1 MAFRSVL
8 PSVVTAAL
16 IGLLAACEQAPPA
29 LDTIR
34 QRGELRVV
42 TINSPV
48 SYYLGAHGA
57 EGLEFELAEAFA
69 AKLGVGLLMY
79 PVPDAQTMRED
90 LASGRADIAA
100 AQLTADPAWERIG
113 VGADVYERV
122 PQHVVCRRGK
132 NRVKKL
138 ADLERGGRLAVR
150 DASPQ
155 ERLLERLRDSRGVE
169 VEWMATAPASVD
181 PLDDVKAGHADCAL
195 VDAREFSFS
204 RHLYPELAIAFSL
217 PEERPA
223 QWIVRRHAGDLYA
236 AVNDFFRAIDGSGEL
251 DAILAR
257 ASGDRRSFEYEES
270 RKFQEHI
277 ASRLPPYR
285 AWFEEAA
292 EQNGIDWR
300 LLAAM
305 GYQESKWDPRAAS
318 PDGAVGVMMLVGGT
332 ARELGVR
339 DRNDPRESIFAGARY
354 FAGVRSKIPAR
365 VPEPDRTWMAVAAY
379 NVGFGH
385 LEDARVLAQ
394 ARGTNPDLWTDVRA
408 VLPLLQQEKYYSR
421 AKRGYA
427 RGWEPVQYVEQVQGF
442 LTMLE
447 WQERAEEDDDDELA
461 AIGAS

>member
-1 MAFRSVL
+1 MALRSVPL
-8 PSVVTAAL
+8 AAGAAAL
-16 IGLLAACEQAPPA
+16 IAVLASCERVPPA
-29 LDTIR
+29 LDGIR

-42 TINSPV
+42 TLNTPV

-57 EGLEFELAEAFA
+57 EGLEFELAQAFA

-79 PVPDAQTMRED
+79 PVADAQAMRAD

-100 AQLTADPAWERIG
+100 AQLTADAGWERIG
-113 VGADVYERV
+113 MGADVYERV
-122 PQHVVCRRGK
+122 PQHVVCRRSK
-132 NRVKKL
+132 AAVRKL
-138 ADLERGGRLAVR
+138 ADLGGSRLAVR

-155 ERLLERLRDSRGVE
+155 ERLLERLRDSRGLDL
-169 VEWMATAPASVD
+169 EWLATAPASVD
-181 PLDDVKAGHADCAL
+181 PLEDVKAGHADCAL

-204 RHLYPELAIAFSL
+204 RHLYPEVSIAFSL

-223 QWIVRRHAGDLYA
+223 QWIVRRRAGDLYA
-236 AVNDFFRAIDGSGEL
+236 AVNEFFRSIVTSGEL
-251 DAILAR
+251 TAILAR
-257 ASGDRRSFEYEES
+257 ASGDRRRFEYLES
-270 RKFQEHI
+270 RQFQEHI

-292 EQNGIDWR
+292 AQHGIDWR

-305 GYQESKWDPRAAS
+305 GYQESKWNPAAVS
-318 PDGAVGVMMLVGGT
+318 PDGAVGVMMLVAST
-332 ARELGVR
+332 AKSLGVKDRR
-339 DRNDPRESIFAGARY
+339 DARQSIFAGARY
-354 FAGVRSKIPAR
+354 FAHVRTKVPAR

-394 ARGTNPDLWTDVRA
+394 ARGKNPDLWADVRG
-408 VLPLLQQEKYYSR
+408 VLPLLAQERWYAR

-427 RGWEPVQYVEQVQGF
+427 RGWEPVQFVEQVQGF

-447 WQERAEEDDDDELA
+447 WQELAEEDEE
-461 AIGAS
+461 IESVGTS